1 MAASMRLSRA
11 VTLLL
16 RRSDNFRRVP
26 QPASSSLLAKCQT
39 SNTNHS
45 LNRFICTT
53 QFLKNEQQTKG
64 ILIQF
69 FLC

>member
-26 QPASSSLLAKCQT
+26 QPTTSSLLAKCQT
-39 SNTNHS
+39 TNAANGGH
-45 LNRFICTT
+45 RFIWTT
-53 QFLKNEQQTKG
+53 EFLKNEQKPKG
-64 ILIQF
+64 VLI
-69 FLC
+69 

>member
-26 QPASSSLLAKCQT
+26 QPTATSSLLAKCQT

-64 ILIQF
+64 ILI
-69 FLC
+69 